1 MSGSAP
7 SVAQAR
13 TCLVL
18 SAALWSLGSLFMR
31 LTQKPALLG
40 WDEPGLS
47 PLQIAF
53 YRALFA
59 GLVMVPLLRRR
70 DMTFRPLM
78 AGMVVTFALMSGLY
92 LSAMGLGTAA
102 NAIFLQNTAP
112 FWVYLMTVFLLGERA
127 DRRGWQAVLL
137 GVLGAAVIVAGTWPR
152 GVSAEQHRL
161 GVLVL
166 FMGLGSGVV
175 YAGVILFLRALRD
188 SSPAWLVFLNH
199 LGSATAL
206 GLFVLV
212 TSPSPAAWLDWLTM
226 PTPRQLGLLAVFGTL
241 QMALPYW
248 LFARGL
254 RTVGPQEAGIIT
266 LLEPLLNPVWAYLV
280 TPETDTPAGPMLA
293 GGALILAALVWRY
306 VPHGGE
312 EKDTHHRGTEDT
324 EKSQRKT

>member
-1 MSGSAP
+1 MSGYAP
-7 SVAQAR
+7 SLAR
-13 TCLVL
+13 ARACLVL
-18 SAALWSLGSLFMR
+18 SAVLWSLGSLFMR

-59 GLVMVPLLRRR
+59 GVVMIPLLRRA

-78 AGMVVTFALMSGLY
+78 AGMVITFALMSGLY

-112 FWVYLMTVFLLGERA
+112 FWVYLLTVFLLGQRA

-137 GVLGAAVIVAGTWPR
+137 GVAGATVIVAGTWPR
-152 GVSAEQHRL
+152 GVSTEQHRL

-206 GLFVLV
+206 GLFVLI
-212 TSPSPAAWLDWLTM
+212 TTGPAGWLDWLTM
-226 PTPRQLGLLAVFGTL
+226 PTPRQLALLAVFGTL

-266 LLEPLLNPVWAYLV
+266 LLEPLLNPIWAYLV
-280 TPETDTPAGPMLA
+280 TPETDTPTGPMLA
-293 GGALILAALVWRY
+293 GGALIFAALVWRY
-306 VPHGGE
+306 VPQKGIN
-312 EKDTHHRGTEDT
+312 HRVTEDT
-324 EKSQRKT
+324 EKNQHRDEKE